1 MKTNSFFT
9 SDSPISVRGSKDG
22 DDFGMMIATP
32 ATPILR
38 FGSRRRRR
46 RRRRRGGGSRG
57 QIAFERSLL
66 SLDLS
71 RRLSVSQR
79 SRGGGGRR

>member
-9 SDSPISVRGSKDG
+9 SDSPISVGGSKDG
-22 DDFGMMIATP
+22 DDFGMMITTP

-38 FGSRRRRR
+38 FGSRRRR

-57 QIAFERSLL
+57 QIAFERSLV
-66 SLDLS
+66 SLYLS